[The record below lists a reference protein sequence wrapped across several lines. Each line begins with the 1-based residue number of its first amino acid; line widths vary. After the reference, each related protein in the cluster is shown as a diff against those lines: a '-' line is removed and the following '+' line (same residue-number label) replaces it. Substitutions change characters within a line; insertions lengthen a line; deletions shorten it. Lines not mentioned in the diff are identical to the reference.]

1 MLPFFSSQWST
12 DSIDHVTLISRA
24 LRFCTRIF
32 LEFLWKFLGKKENQK
47 RNATFTSVSLCILCF
62 MGYCMWYFG
71 AFQLHRHVTTSRVG
85 LASGQYVILAK
96 VNRTEIMITTWF
108 LKLKVALGLAWSD
121 VMILLYR
128 IRVRDKK
135 GICFLAFYNWESNK
149 DFWNE
154 FFTVFYLINWANVNL
169 VTIFWFVWFQT
180 NLKRYHLFIF
190 HRLTVRQVLALIRN

>member
-1 MLPFFSSQWST
+1 MKVSWKKKKTRNGMLRLLQF
-12 DSIDHVTLISRA
+12 HCVYYV
-24 LRFCTRIF
+24 
-32 LEFLWKFLGKKENQK
+32 LWAIVCG
-47 RNATFTSVSLCILCF
+47 IL
-62 MGYCMWYFG
+62 
-71 AFQLHRHVTTSRVG
+71 AHVTTSRVG

-121 VMILLYR
+121 FMILLYW